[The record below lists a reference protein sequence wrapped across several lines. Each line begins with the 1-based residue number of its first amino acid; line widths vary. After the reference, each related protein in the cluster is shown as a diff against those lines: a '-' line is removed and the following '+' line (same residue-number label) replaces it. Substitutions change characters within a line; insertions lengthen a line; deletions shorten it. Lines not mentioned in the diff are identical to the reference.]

1 MEVKKKLPNRTLAQN
16 SYLHLLLGYFGSEY
30 GCSLDEAKIDFYK
43 RTCNRDLFERK
54 MVNKKGNEV
63 TYLRSSA
70 ELTTGEMTLSI
81 DRFRNWSASVAG
93 IYLPAANEHQML
105 IYAQLEIQ
113 RNQRIYLVMIET
125 RKTEIRYV
133 TSDPKKMLN
142 MYLAKRVLKT
152 WEESFIDEDTG
163 ETVTIERNEILFD
176 RGTLIDQDIL
186 AKIRF
191 SMEADGIREVE
202 VSNQNRLAFENEN
215 NVLYPHIAQAEIGGK
230 KSKFLLY
237 ATGLENACLILKDY
251 IELNYLFGFTLTM
264 VKEFDSCVI
273 LTDTLKERKVDDA
286 SIAYLKEEI
295 TTEEYLDKMDEEN
308 QEDEES
314 KPDERKFYQIETKI
328 TFMNG
333 ENEDERVQTFVVNT
347 FNVDRAMMLI
357 THYLKNKEEEC
368 EKQSQKKKGT

>member
-1 MEVKKKLPNRTLAQN
+1 
-16 SYLHLLLGYFGSEY
+16 
-30 GCSLDEAKIDFYK
+30 
-43 RTCNRDLFERK
+43 
-54 MVNKKGNEV
+54 
-63 TYLRSSA
+63 
-70 ELTTGEMTLSI
+70 
-81 DRFRNWSASVAG
+81 
-93 IYLPAANEHQML
+93 
-105 IYAQLEIQ
+105 
-113 RNQRIYLVMIET
+113 MIET

-273 LTDTLKERKVDDA
+273 LTDTLKERKVDDD
-286 SIAYLKEEI
+286 SIAYFKEEI

-368 EKQSQKKKGT
+368 EKQAKEKGHEFRKREIHTAIESAKPIPVGRFIPKEFSIAYIE

>member
-1 MEVKKKLPNRTLAQN
+1 
-16 SYLHLLLGYFGSEY
+16 
-30 GCSLDEAKIDFYK
+30 
-43 RTCNRDLFERK
+43 
-54 MVNKKGNEV
+54 
-63 TYLRSSA
+63 
-70 ELTTGEMTLSI
+70 
-81 DRFRNWSASVAG
+81 
-93 IYLPAANEHQML
+93 
-105 IYAQLEIQ
+105 
-113 RNQRIYLVMIET
+113 MIET

-176 RGTLIDQDIL
+176 RGTLIDQDTL

-191 SMEADGIREVE
+191 SMEADDIKEVE

-215 NVLYPHIAQAEIGGK
+215 KFLYPYLAQAQISDK
-230 KSKFLLY
+230 KYKFLLY

-251 IELNYLFGFTLTM
+251 IELNYQFGFTLTM
-264 VKEFDSCVI
+264 IKEFDSCVI
-273 LTDTLKERKVDDA
+273 LTDNLKERKVDDT
-286 SIAYLKEEI
+286 SLAYLKNEI
-295 TTEEYLDKMDEEN
+295 TMAEYVDKMDDET
-308 QEDEES
+308 EDSGEES
-314 KPDERKFYQIETKI
+314 KPNEKKFYQIETKI
-328 TFMNG
+328 TFTDG

-368 EKQSQKKKGT
+368 EKQAKEKGHEFKKREIHTAIESAKPIPVGRFIPKEFSMAYME

>member
-1 MEVKKKLPNRTLAQN
+1 
-16 SYLHLLLGYFGSEY
+16 
-30 GCSLDEAKIDFYK
+30 
-43 RTCNRDLFERK
+43 
-54 MVNKKGNEV
+54 
-63 TYLRSSA
+63 
-70 ELTTGEMTLSI
+70 
-81 DRFRNWSASVAG
+81 
-93 IYLPAANEHQML
+93 
-105 IYAQLEIQ
+105 
-113 RNQRIYLVMIET
+113 MIET

-273 LTDTLKERKVDDA
+273 LTDTLKERKVDDD

-368 EKQSQKKKGT
+368 EKQAKEKGHEFRKREIHTAIESAKPIPVGRFIPKEFSMAYME

>member
-1 MEVKKKLPNRTLAQN
+1 
-16 SYLHLLLGYFGSEY
+16 
-30 GCSLDEAKIDFYK
+30 
-43 RTCNRDLFERK
+43 
-54 MVNKKGNEV
+54 
-63 TYLRSSA
+63 
-70 ELTTGEMTLSI
+70 
-81 DRFRNWSASVAG
+81 
-93 IYLPAANEHQML
+93 
-105 IYAQLEIQ
+105 
-113 RNQRIYLVMIET
+113 MIET

-237 ATGLENACLILKDY
+237 ATGLENACTILKDY
-251 IELNYLFGFTLTM
+251 IELNYQSGFTLTM
-264 VKEFDSCVI
+264 AKEFDSCVI
-273 LTDTLKERKVDDA
+273 LTDNLKERKVDDA
-286 SIAYLKEEI
+286 STAYLKNEI
-295 TTEEYLDKMDEEN
+295 TMAEYADKMDDETEDS
-308 QEDEES
+308 DEEA
-314 KPDERKFYQIETKI
+314 KPDEKKFYQIETKI
-328 TFMNG
+328 TFTDG

-368 EKQSQKKKGT
+368 EKQAKEKGHVFRKREIHTAIESAKPIPVGRFIPKEFSMAYME